1 MNLREIFC
9 EILEL
14 EECPDDFETLK
25 MGDLL
30 EWDSLANMNILLSIE
45 EHYGIRFS
53 VKEMEEINSIEK
65 MNKKISIN
73 K

>member
-1 MNLREIFC
+1 
-9 EILEL
+9 
-14 EECPDDFETLK
+14 

-45 EHYGIRFS
+45 EHYGIRFT

-65 MNKKISIN
+65 MNKKISKN